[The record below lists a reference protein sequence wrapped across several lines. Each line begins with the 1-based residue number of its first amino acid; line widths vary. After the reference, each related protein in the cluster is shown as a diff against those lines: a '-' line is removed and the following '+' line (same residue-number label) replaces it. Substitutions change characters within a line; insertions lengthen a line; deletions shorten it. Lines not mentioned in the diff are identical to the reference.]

1 MMPYD
6 LPYKLAEKPYK
17 IRKAIRFAIRAGKI
31 SILLQKEGEDERMDK
46 LKRTY
51 RLSEEAIK
59 LVENRD
65 RKKYPTASDF
75 IEAKIIASTEDEQE
89 LLYKVFTQLDELK
102 SLLSLELQ
110 KKDAES
116 PAFY

>member
-1 MMPYD
+1 
-6 LPYKLAEKPYK
+6 
-17 IRKAIRFAIRAGKI
+17 
-31 SILLQKEGEDERMDK
+31 MDK

-75 IEAKIIASTEDEQE
+75 IEAKIAASTEDEQE
-89 LLYKVFTQLDELK
+89 LLYKVFTQLDELG
-102 SLLSLELQ
+102 SLIRQELQ
-110 KKDAES
+110 KKEDDES

>member
-1 MMPYD
+1 MPYELAE
-6 LPYKLAEKPYK
+6 LPYKITDAIPNGSTAIQLPYGYK
-17 IRKAIRFAIRAGKI
+17 KE
-31 SILLQKEGEDERMDK
+31 EGEDERMDK

-75 IEAKIIASTEDEQE
+75 IEAKIAASTEDEQE
-89 LLYKVFTQLDELK
+89 LLYKVFTQLDELG
-102 SLLSLELQ
+102 SLIRQELQ
-110 KKDAES
+110 KKEDDES